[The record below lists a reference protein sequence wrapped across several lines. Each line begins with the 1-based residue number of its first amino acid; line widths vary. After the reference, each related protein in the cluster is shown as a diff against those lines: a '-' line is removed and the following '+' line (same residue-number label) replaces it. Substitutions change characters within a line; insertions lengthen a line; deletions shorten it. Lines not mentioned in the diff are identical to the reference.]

1 VLLVIGTSG
10 VVYPAAG
17 FASAAKEAG
26 AFVAE
31 INLDDTPQTG
41 LVDLSIQGR
50 AKEVVPLLI
59 SEC

>member
-17 FASAAKEAG
+17 FASVAKNAG

-31 INLDDTPQTG
+31 VNSDPTPQSEI
-41 LVDLSIQGR
+41 VDIALTGR
-50 AKEVVPLLI
+50 AKEVVPLLL
-59 SEC
+59 